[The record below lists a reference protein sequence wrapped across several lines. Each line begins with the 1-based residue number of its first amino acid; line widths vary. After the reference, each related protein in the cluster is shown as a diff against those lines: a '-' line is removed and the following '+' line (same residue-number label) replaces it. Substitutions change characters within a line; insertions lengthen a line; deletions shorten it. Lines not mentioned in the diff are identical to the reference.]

1 MSQQHP
7 VPGSSDEYLASVD
20 PVLLANQRELGTFV
34 TWLVELPGIRD
45 AGYVCGINDADSKAT
60 TLLWAGESPLHDTV
74 CSEAARRGIAL
85 TIRLVRYS
93 SAQLDDAAK
102 RLFASAGRPEW
113 SGFNITRIS
122 GTNATGDGLLVTGE
136 YDTPSKAAQDPRLRD
151 ALAFARTVAPE
162 VAALEIG
169 PAPVP
174 L

>member
-20 PVLLANQRELGTFV
+20 PALLANQRELGTFT

-45 AGYVCGINDADSKAT
+45 AGYVGGINDAAGKAT

-74 CSEAARRGIAL
+74 RAEAARRDIAL

-93 SAQLDDAAK
+93 RAQLDDAAK
-102 RLFASAGRPEW
+102 RLFASAGRAEW
-113 SGFNITRIS
+113 NGFIITLIS
-122 GTNATGDGLLVTGE
+122 GPDATRDGLLVTGE
-136 YDTPSKAAQDPRLRD
+136 YDTPSKAAPDPRLQHT
-151 ALAFARTVAPE
+151 LAFARTVAPE
-162 VAALEIG
+162 VVALEIG

>member
-1 MSQQHP
+1 M
-7 VPGSSDEYLASVD
+7 PGSSDEYLASVD

-45 AGYVCGINDADSKAT
+45 AGYVCGINDAEGKAT

-74 CSEAARRGIAL
+74 CAEAARRGIAL

-102 RLFASAGRPEW
+102 RLFASAGRAEW
-113 SGFNITRIS
+113 SGFTITSIS
-122 GTNATGDGLLVTGE
+122 GPDATRDGLLVTGE
-136 YDTPSKAAQDPRLRD
+136 YDTPNKAAQDPRLRHD
-151 ALAFARTVAPE
+151 LAFARTIAPE
-162 VAALEIG
+162 VVALEID